1 MNKLKQIPFN
11 PTSGFNC
18 LILCIEKI
26 GVFPF
31 SMPSGPVWPSGRLA
45 PSLLTRAVFI
55 LCLISMGAYG
65 QKQTK
70 TYKESFKASSETV
83 LDINTS
89 HADIEFETWNRPE
102 VSIEATIEI
111 DGVSKE
117 EAEQYFEHGG
127 IEIVGNSEK
136 VSISTGIENTFVFAQ
151 NFDGMN
157 NFHFEFP
164 EISHMG
170 AFPIEIPEIMN
181 MEFFVPEIAGLIEI
195 PPMPPMPLQEFDYEA
210 FKKDGEKYLKKWQ
223 KEFSKGFNKNYEQKL
238 EEWSERMEAK
248 SEKMMEKKERLREK
262 RMESRARIIEKQ
274 EKNRM
279 KVIEVQDAK
288 RNTMQAIAIKDRMLQ
303 RDSSNMNIAPNIF
316 YFSSDG
322 ENKNY
327 KVKKTI
333 KIKMPKATK
342 IKMNVRHGEVILA
355 ENTRNI
361 KATVSHSS
369 LLAATI
375 DGEETIIRASYSP
388 VSVQNWNYGQLQVN
402 YSDYVHLKEVL
413 NLRLSATSSDVVI
426 GKLLQSAFVKND
438 LGPLRINSISKDFK
452 VLDVSLQNAEFECV
466 LPNSSYTIYVNG
478 TNSKFFHSTALTLE
492 KTQNL
497 NSFIH
502 KGYHID
508 NNTDR
513 SLSVI
518 AQYST
523 VVLE

>member
-11 PTSGFNC
+11 PTNWFNS
-18 LILCIEKI
+18 L
-26 GVFPF
+26 
-31 SMPSGPVWPSGRLA
+31 MPASPSGRLA

-136 VSISTGIENTFVFAQ
+136 VSISTGRGNTFVFAQ

-164 EISHMG
+164 EIPHMG

-195 PPMPPMPLQEFDYEA
+195 PPMPPMPSIPLQEFNYEA

-223 KEFSKGFNKNYEQKL
+223 KEFSKGFNKDYQQKL
-238 EEWSERMEAK
+238 EEWSERMEGK
-248 SEKMMEKKERLREK
+248 REKMMEKRERLQEK
-262 RMESRARIIEKQ
+262 KMESRARLMKKQ
-274 EKNRM
+274 EKKRM
-279 KVIEVQDAK
+279 KVIEVQHAK
-288 RNTMQAIAIKDRMLQ
+288 LNTMRAIALKDRMLQ
-303 RDSSNMNIAPNIF
+303 RDSSNMNISPNIF

-322 ENKNY
+322 ESKNY

-361 KATVSHSS
+361 KATVSHAS

-375 DGEETIIRASYSP
+375 DGDETIIKASYSP

-402 YSDYVHLKEVL
+402 YSDYVHLKEVH

-426 GKLLQSAFVKND
+426 EELLQSAFIKND
-438 LGPLRINSISKDFK
+438 LGPLRINSISNDFK
-452 VLDVSLQNAEFECV
+452 VLDVSLQNADFESV
-466 LPNSSYTIYVNG
+466 LPSSSYTIYVNG
-478 TNSKFFHSTALTLE
+478 TNSKFSHPADLTLE
-492 KTQNL
+492 ETQNL

-508 NNTDR
+508 KNTDR
-513 SLSVI
+513 SITVN
-518 AQYST
+518 AKYST